1 MRKIKLSK
9 LQKNALLNMVEKHT
23 TEQGTDFTALNRELN
38 EPYKESNKR
47 FWEKL
52 TEIQE
57 EYKND

>member
-1 MRKIKLSK
+1 MKNLKLSK

-23 TEQGTDFTALNRELN
+23 TEQGTDFIALNRELN

-52 TEIQE
+52 TEDK
-57 EYKND
+57 KNG